1 MFVTKIEELDKKR
14 ARIFLDMEFAFVL
27 YKAELREY
35 QLKEGEEIGAEEYS
49 RIVGEIL
56 PKRAK
61 LRSMNLLKAKAY
73 TERQLREKLQRGEYP
88 EEIIEEAIAYVKSF
102 GYIDDRQYAQ
112 DFIAYHMAERSGR
125 RMEQELMAKGI
136 RRDMI
141 REAMENLAQEGE
153 TPDDLSVAK
162 KILMKKN
169 YDPETATIKEKQK
182 LSAFLYRKGFQMDT
196 IRSVLA
202 RATAFTFSKNELK

>member
-1 MFVTKIEELDKKR
+1 MLVTKIEELDKKR

-27 YKAELREY
+27 YKGELRKY
-35 QLKEGEEIGAEEYS
+35 GLKEGEEIGTEEYS
-49 RIVGEIL
+49 WIVGELL

-61 LRSMNLLKAKAY
+61 LRSMNLLKIRAY

-88 EEIIEEAIAYVKSF
+88 EDSIEEAVAYVKSF

-112 DFIAYHMAERSGR
+112 DFIAYHMADRSGR

-136 RRDMI
+136 RRDI
-141 REAMENLAQEGE
+141 IQQAMENLAEEGE
-153 TPDDLSVAK
+153 TPDEISVAE
-162 KILMKKN
+162 KILRKKN

-202 RATAFTFSKNELK
+202 LDISAI

>member
-1 MFVTKIEELDKKR
+1 MKGMLVTKIEELDKKR

-27 YKAELREY
+27 YKGELRKY
-35 QLKEGEEIGAEEYS
+35 GLKEGEEIGTEEYS
-49 RIVGEIL
+49 WIVGELL

-61 LRSMNLLKAKAY
+61 LRSMNLLKIRAY

-88 EEIIEEAIAYVKSF
+88 EDSIEEAVAYVKSF

-112 DFIAYHMAERSGR
+112 DFIAYHMADRSGR

-136 RRDMI
+136 RRDI
-141 REAMENLAQEGE
+141 IQQAMENLAEEGE
-153 TPDDLSVAK
+153 TPDEISVAE
-162 KILMKKN
+162 KILRKKN

-202 RATAFTFSKNELK
+202 LDISAI

>member
-1 MFVTKIEELDKKR
+1 MKGMLVTKIEELDKKR

-27 YKAELREY
+27 YKGELRKY
-35 QLKEGEEIGAEEYS
+35 GLKEGEEIGNEEYS
-49 RIVGEIL
+49 WIVGELL

-61 LRSMNLLKAKAY
+61 LRSMNLLKIRAY

-88 EEIIEEAIAYVKSF
+88 EDSIEEAVAYVKSF

-112 DFIAYHMAERSGR
+112 DFIAYHMADRSGR

-136 RRDMI
+136 RRDI
-141 REAMENLAQEGE
+141 IQQAMENLAEEGE
-153 TPDDLSVAK
+153 TPDEISVAE
-162 KILMKKN
+162 KILRKKN

-202 RATAFTFSKNELK
+202 LDISAI

>member
-1 MFVTKIEELDKKR
+1 MLVTKIEELDKKR

-27 YKAELREY
+27 YKGELRKY
-35 QLKEGEEIGAEEYS
+35 GLKEGEEIGNEEYS
-49 RIVGEIL
+49 WIVGELL

-61 LRSMNLLKAKAY
+61 LRSMNLLKIRAY

-88 EEIIEEAIAYVKSF
+88 EDSIEEAVAYVKSF

-112 DFIAYHMAERSGR
+112 DFIAYHMADRSGR

-136 RRDMI
+136 RRDI
-141 REAMENLAQEGE
+141 IQQAMENLAEEGE
-153 TPDDLSVAK
+153 TPDEISVAE
-162 KILMKKN
+162 KILRKKN

-202 RATAFTFSKNELK
+202 LDISAI

>member
-1 MFVTKIEELDKKR
+1 
-14 ARIFLDMEFAFVL
+14 
-27 YKAELREY
+27 
-35 QLKEGEEIGAEEYS
+35 
-49 RIVGEIL
+49 
-56 PKRAK
+56 
-61 LRSMNLLKAKAY
+61 MNLLKIRAY

-88 EEIIEEAIAYVKSF
+88 EDSIEEAVAYVKSF

-112 DFIAYHMAERSGR
+112 DFIAYHMADRSGR

-136 RRDMI
+136 RRDI
-141 REAMENLAQEGE
+141 IQQAMENLAEEGE
-153 TPDDLSVAK
+153 TPDEISVAE
-162 KILMKKN
+162 KILRKKN

-202 RATAFTFSKNELK
+202 LDISAI

>member
-1 MFVTKIEELDKKR
+1 MKGMLVTKIEELDKKR

-27 YKAELREY
+27 YKGELRKY
-35 QLKEGEEIGAEEYS
+35 GLKEGEEIGNEEYS
-49 RIVGEIL
+49 WIVGELL

-61 LRSMNLLKAKAY
+61 LRSMNLLKIRAY

-88 EEIIEEAIAYVKSF
+88 EDSIEEAVAYVKSF

-112 DFIAYHMAERSGR
+112 DFIAYHMADRSGR

-136 RRDMI
+136 RRDI
-141 REAMENLAQEGE
+141 IQQAMENLAEEGE
-153 TPDDLSVAK
+153 TPDEISVAE
-162 KILMKKN
+162 KILRKKN

-202 RATAFTFSKNELK
+202 LDISVI

>member
-27 YKAELREY
+27 YKAELRKY
-35 QLKEGEEIGAEEYS
+35 QLKEGE
-49 RIVGEIL
+49 EIL

-196 IRSVLA
+196 IRSALA
-202 RATAFTFSKNELK
+202 LDISAI

>member
-27 YKAELREY
+27 YKAELRKY

-136 RRDMI
+136 RRDMKI
-141 REAMENLAQEGE
+141 WRKRGKHRMIYRWQKKFYR
-153 TPDDLSVAK
+153 K
-162 KILMKKN
+162 KIMTRKLPQSRKN
-169 YDPETATIKEKQK
+169 RSCQHSYTEKVFKWTQ
-182 LSAFLYRKGFQMDT
+182 
-196 IRSVLA
+196 
-202 RATAFTFSKNELK
+202 